1 MGAPETGHAVIQ
13 VRSAALC
20 KWRHTTGHRTIASV
34 RMLPS
39 NGGMKKS
46 QRHGPLEPP

>member
-20 KWRHTTGHRTIASV
+20 QKASH
-34 RMLPS
+34 
-39 NGGMKKS
+39 
-46 QRHGPLEPP
+46 HGPPHHRERAHAAFERRDEEVAAPWSA